1 MPEVGTIFSV
11 HDIKLESR
19 WMDSGVDSHGILP
32 GDRTA
37 ALFVRDDAALNG
49 PELGLLRC
57 SGEEEVV
64 GRFGGFMESP
74 DRSLSKFLLI
84 SNLTS
89 LKRNLQLLTISSP
102 HLQCK
107 SP

>member
-1 MPEVGTIFSV
+1 MAEVGTIFSV

-49 PELGLLRC
+49 PELGLLLC
-57 SGEEEVV
+57 SGKEEVV
-64 GRFGGFMESP
+64 GRFGGFMGLP
-74 DRSLSKFLLI
+74 DQTSSKFLLI
-84 SNLTS
+84 SNSTTLKSAS
-89 LKRNLQLLTISSP
+89 LRNLRPLI
-102 HLQCK
+102 
-107 SP
+107 